1 MNKFQLIT
9 NEVKKVINGKDRAVV
24 TTLLALLTGGN
35 ILIEDI
41 PGVGKTTMAVAFSKA
56 LGLEYGRVQFTPDTL
71 PSDITGFAVYNKDT
85 GKFTFNKGAVFCN
98 LFLADELNRTSS
110 RTQAAL
116 LEAMEERQVTVE
128 GNTFK
133 LEKPFSVIATQN
145 PTGASGT
152 QLLPDSQIDRF
163 TVRLSMGYPD
173 SDAEC
178 KMLLNRSGKN
188 PLNSVNC
195 IVSKIE
201 FLEMQSEVQNVFV
214 SDDMA
219 RYIVSLISATRK
231 HPLLSRGASP
241 RATLSLTDMA
251 KAVAC
256 RGQRLHCAERC
267 AEYFYLH
274 RKSQDNSQRKSLCI
288 KKEQRRNFARN
299 SQKNSKAEDLKMIR
313 NIIIY
318 LCLLTGTFLFNIF
331 YYAWFS
337 WFLFLTVVSIPIISL
352 LLSLPFMIRS
362 VRPDIEIFAKRKCF
376 CQG

>member
-163 TVRLSMGYPD
+163 TVRLSMGYP
-173 SDAEC
+173 S
-178 KMLLNRSGKN
+178 
-188 PLNSVNC
+188 
-195 IVSKIE
+195 IE
-201 FLEMQSEVQNVFV
+201 DEVVIMKTQSENYKRADMSQCVLENGDIQGIRNAVADIYVDDSIYNYVAMIASKTRSRDGIVQGV
-214 SDDMA
+214 
-219 RYIVSLISATRK
+219 
-231 HPLLSRGASP
+231 SP
-241 RATLSLTDMA
+241 RGSIAAIAMA
-251 KAVAC
+251 KAEAFL
-256 RGQRLHCAERC
+256 RGNTYVLP
-267 AEYFYLH
+267 
-274 RKSQDNSQRKSLCI
+274 SDI
-288 KKEQRRNFARN
+288 K
-299 SQKNSKAEDLKMIR
+299 
-313 NIIIY
+313 NIIVE
-318 LCLLTGTFLFNIF
+318 TFAHRMVMDVIGAAGNDAAGKAIQDILKG
-331 YYAWFS
+331 
-337 WFLFLTVVSIPIISL
+337 IPVPKI
-352 LLSLPFMIRS
+352 
-362 VRPDIEIFAKRKCF
+362 
-376 CQG
+376 Q